1 MLTWCLAGTAL
12 GYGAMSLMGL
22 ETGIAYAVAA
32 TFACSLFVNAGNGA
46 VYAMLPMIKRRLT
59 GQIAGM
65 VGAFGN
71 VGGVVFLTVYSAV
84 SVNTFFLI
92 AAASAIVG
100 LALTVLCLEEPQG
113 QIAEE
118 MPDGTIAM
126 IDVT

>member
-1 MLTWCLAGTAL
+1 MRDDDDEDIQAA
-12 GYGAMSLMGL
+12 AQ
-22 ETGIAYAVAA
+22 TGIAFAVLA
-32 TFACSLFVNAGNGA
+32 TFLCSLFINAGNGA

-71 VGGVVFLTVYSAV
+71 VGGVFFLAIYSIVDVA
-84 SVNTFFLI
+84 TFFLI
-92 AAASAIVG
+92 AAASALFG
-100 LALTVLCLEEPQG
+100 LMLTCLFIEEPKG

-126 IDVT
+126 IDVR

>member
-1 MLTWCLAGTAL
+1 LLACLAGTAV
-12 GYGAMSLMGL
+12 GYLAMSNMGQS
-22 ETGIAYAVAA
+22 TGLVFAVLA
-32 TFACSLFVNAGNGA
+32 TVFCSLFVNAGNGA

-71 VGGVVFLTVYSAV
+71 VGGVLFLTVYASFDAQTLFLTGAIGSA
-84 SVNTFFLI
+84 
-92 AAASAIVG
+92 
-100 LALTVLCLEEPQG
+100 LALAFVWLFIENPKG

-118 MPDGTIAM
+118 MPDGSIAF